1 MEIEVFLALKSAGVP
16 DADARHAAT
25 AIRSGV
31 AEEVREAQKGVA
43 TTADIRTLESSIS
56 DLTVETKSDIRGLES
71 SISDLK
77 VETKSDIRRL
87 ESSIS
92 DLTVETKSDIRRLES
107 SISDLRADF
116 FQRLSDIHKST
127 VVVMCS
133 SVGLLGVLVTVL
145 KFVG

>member
-31 AEEVREAQKGVA
+31 ADEVREAQKGGA
-43 TTADIRTLESSIS
+43 TTADIRALESGIS
-56 DLTVETKSDIRGLES
+56 G
-71 SISDLK
+71 LK
-77 VETKSDIRRL
+77 VEMH
-87 ESSIS
+87 
-92 DLTVETKSDIRRLES
+92 
-107 SISDLRADF
+107 DLRADF

-127 VVVMCS
+127 LVVTCS
-133 SVGLLGVLVTVL
+133 SVGLLGVLVTIL

>member
-31 AEEVREAQKGVA
+31 ADEVREAQKGVA
-43 TTADIRTLESSIS
+43 TTADIRTLESSI
-56 DLTVETKSDIRGLES
+56 VESKADIRKLES
-71 SISDLK
+71 SISDLSAATRTDIGKLETSISSLK
-77 VETKSDIRRL
+77 VEMH
-87 ESSIS
+87 
-92 DLTVETKSDIRRLES
+92 
-107 SISDLRADF
+107 DLRADF

-127 VVVMCS
+127 LVVTCS
-133 SVGLLGVLVTVL
+133 SVGLLGVLVTIL

>member
-16 DADARHAAT
+16 DSDARHAAT

-31 AEEVREAQKGVA
+31 AHEVREAQKGVA
-43 TTADIRTLESSIS
+43 TTADI
-56 DLTVETKSDIRGLES
+56 G
-71 SISDLK
+71 
-77 VETKSDIRRL
+77 RL

-92 DLTVETKSDIRRLES
+92 SLKVEM
-107 SISDLRADF
+107 SDLRADF
-116 FQRLSDIHKST
+116 FQRISDVHKST
-127 VVVMCS
+127 LVVMCS